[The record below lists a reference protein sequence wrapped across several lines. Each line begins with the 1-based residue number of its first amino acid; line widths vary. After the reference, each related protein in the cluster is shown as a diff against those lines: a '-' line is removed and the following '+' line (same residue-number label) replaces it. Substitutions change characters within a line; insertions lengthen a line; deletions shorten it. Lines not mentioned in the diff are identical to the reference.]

1 MAKRETE
8 TLHYNALKAQKAHFN
23 FYGEKYVLGFFTF
36 KHKKIIGSQINT
48 LHFKRPGNFCSSAR
62 LIGGFEI
69 EATNDQFAKLPNANV
84 KGTIYDVLD
93 QVNS

>member
-1 MAKRETE
+1 M
-8 TLHYNALKAQKAHFN
+8 
-23 FYGEKYVLGFFTF
+23 
-36 KHKKIIGSQINT
+36 IGTQINT
-48 LHFKRPGNFCSSAR
+48 LHFKRTGNFCCSAR